1 MNTATSAPRLWIILA
16 RAHRALGTLAER
28 SIADTGLCLSDFM
41 VLEALLHK
49 GPLTIG
55 AIQEKVLLAT
65 GSMTAAVDRV
75 ENKGLV
81 IRTTTKEDR
90 RARVLQLTDEGRR
103 IAELAYTR
111 HAQDLERQME
121 VLTAEEKQQLGD
133 LLKKLGHHAG
143 QAVAEQEERK
153 S

>member
-1 MNTATSAPRLWIILA
+1 MTSAPRLWIILA
-16 RAHRALGTLAER
+16 RAHRALSTLAES
-28 SIADTGLCLSDFM
+28 SIAATGLCLTDFM

-81 IRTTTKEDR
+81 IRTTTKADR
-90 RARVLQLTDEGRR
+90 RARVLQLTAEGQKV
-103 IAELAYTR
+103 AKLAYDT
-111 HAQDLERQME
+111 HARDLERQME
-121 VLTAEEKQQLGD
+121 VLSADEKQQLGD
-133 LLKKLGHHAG
+133 LLKKLGRN
-143 QAVAEQEERK
+143 AVRQEERT

>member
-1 MNTATSAPRLWIILA
+1 MTNPTPAPKLWIILA
-16 RAHRALGTLAER
+16 RAHRALSALAER
-28 SIADTGLCLSDFM
+28 SIAGTGLCLSDFM

-81 IRTTTKEDR
+81 IRTTTREDR
-90 RARVLQLTDEGRR
+90 RARVLQLTPEGRKV
-103 IAELAYTR
+103 AELAYEK
-111 HAQDLERQME
+111 HAQDLERQMKI
-121 VLTAEEKQQLGD
+121 LSDEEKHQLGE
-133 LLKKLGHHAG
+133 LLKKLGRHAAG
-143 QAVAEQEERK
+143 GQEE
-153 S
+153 STT